1 MSLKKQILE
10 NLSSTA
16 SLLASQP
23 ALTYAG
29 EDLKLSG
36 CWMVAMG
43 LQSGEREIPRQDADV
58 RLAAV
63 AGLTL
68 FSGYPTEKVPLKT
81 LFNIITFKSYL
92 P

>member
-10 NLSSTA
+10 NLSRTA

-43 LQSGEREIPRQDADV
+43 LQRGKREIPRQDADG
-58 RLAAV
+58 R
-63 AGLTL
+63 AGCGAWPDLVL
-68 FSGYPTEKVPLKT
+68 RVP
-81 LFNIITFKSYL
+81 NWKSTPEDL
-92 P
+92 V

>member
-10 NLSSTA
+10 NLSRTA

-43 LQSGEREIPRQDADV
+43 LQRGKREIPRQDADG

-63 AGLTL
+63 LGLTL
-68 FSGYPTEKVPLKT
+68 FSGYPTERVPLKI
-81 LFNIITFKSYL
+81 LFNITTFKPYL

>member
-1 MSLKKQILE
+1 MSLKNQTLQ

-29 EDLKLSG
+29 EALKLSAP
-36 CWMVAMG
+36 WMVAMG
-43 LQSGEREIPRQDADV
+43 LQKGEREIPWQDADG

-63 AGLTL
+63 AGLTW
-68 FSGYPTEKVPLKT
+68 FSAFSTK
-81 LFNIITFKSYL
+81 KSTSED
-92 P
+92 PD